1 MMKKV
6 RLVVE
11 VNEEKAKFLKAY
23 AKENK
28 TSVSKLVEEHFLKL
42 LTADENE
49 ILSKQK
55 KSPEQS
61 I

>member
-1 MMKKV
+1 MQKQ
-6 RLVVE
+6 

-23 AKENK
+23 AKRNK
-28 TSVSKLVEEHFLKL
+28 TPVSKLVEEHFLKL

>member
-1 MMKKV
+1 MKKV
-6 RLVVE
+6 RFVVE